1 MFPVEAFHATLERA
15 VRIFRRLGLA
25 PLLAEVLRESDE
37 LT

>member
-1 MFPVEAFHATLERA
+1 LASADDKKAIEQPASQ
-15 VRIFRRLGLA
+15 LGLA